1 LINQAF
7 YLVDLQKDA
16 SLLTSLFSIN
26 FGASLIIDNDNHSQ
40 GGGRA
45 RCASPSL
52 HSFLVSSAKDDLAVQ
67 IDVVKKS
74 GLLFPTRPPVKNAP
88 RILSQLSQESTE
100 CISTANIRNAGVAI
114 AIS

>member
-7 YLVDLQKDA
+7 YLVELQKDA
-16 SLLTSLFSIN
+16 NLLTGLLRIS
-26 FGASLIIDNDNHSQ
+26 FGASLIIDNDNHK
-40 GGGRA
+40 GEG

-52 HSFLVSSAKDDLAVQ
+52 DTFLVSSAKDGLAVQ

-88 RILSQLSQESTE
+88 RILSQLSQEPTE
-100 CISTANIRNAGVAI
+100 CISTANLRNAGVAV

>member
-7 YLVDLQKDA
+7 YLVDLQKDT
-16 SLLTSLFSIN
+16 SLLTGLLRIS
-26 FGASLIIDNDNHSQ
+26 FGVSVIIDNDNHK
-40 GGGRA
+40 GEGREGEA
-45 RCASPSL
+45 HLAL
-52 HSFLVSSAKDDLAVQ
+52 LYSFFVSSAKDELAVQ

-100 CISTANIRNAGVAI
+100 CISTANVRNARVAVAI
-114 AIS
+114 S